1 MTGIEL
7 YSTTAANNNSA
18 VPNGWPEGMAPSGVN
33 DAARQMMAA
42 IRTWYEDAQWI
53 NWGDTTTYVAST
65 QFKISG
71 SNVTSRY
78 TVGRRVRAVG
88 SSTGTIYGII
98 TASSFST
105 DTTVT
110 VAWDSGS
117 LSNETLTISISLLD
131 PNTVAMP
138 PFVDSQAVVCGSA
151 DKTKKIRFEVD
162 GLTTA
167 TTRVITAPDADLTL
181 VGLTNTQTLTNKTLT
196 APTLTTPALGTPA
209 SGTLTNCTGLPVGTG
224 ISGFGTG
231 VETFLS
237 TPSSANLAS
246 AVTDETGSG
255 ALVFGTSPTISA
267 PTLSG
272 TTNLTGGIIS
282 FPASQIASSGANDLD
297 DYEEGT
303 WTVNLYDAVS
313 GGNVSATSVT
323 GYYTKVGN
331 MVSCWFDGLNNIS
344 TAGMTGAN
352 TLYISLPFT
361 PGVRAIGSICL
372 DSFTYPASRVQANCF
387 VVASQARARILA
399 SASGQTATGFT
410 VASITTGTS
419 DITDFQLTYR
429 V

>member
-303 WTVNLYDAVS
+303 WTPALAFGGGSTGITYTTQS
-313 GGNVSATSVT
+313 GRYIKIGSVVTVWCDILLSNKGSSTGSATVTGLPFTNGSGNVTNHLFLDAMTSFTGYFGELIIQNAATSVLLRRSKDGT
-323 GYYTKVGN
+323 DSAIDQTSFQNTSVVRFQ
-331 MVSCWFDGLNNIS
+331 VS
-344 TAGMTGAN
+344 
-352 TLYISLPFT
+352 
-361 PGVRAIGSICL
+361 
-372 DSFTYPASRVQANCF
+372 
-387 VVASQARARILA
+387 
-399 SASGQTATGFT
+399 
-410 VASITTGTS
+410 
-419 DITDFQLTYR
+419 YR